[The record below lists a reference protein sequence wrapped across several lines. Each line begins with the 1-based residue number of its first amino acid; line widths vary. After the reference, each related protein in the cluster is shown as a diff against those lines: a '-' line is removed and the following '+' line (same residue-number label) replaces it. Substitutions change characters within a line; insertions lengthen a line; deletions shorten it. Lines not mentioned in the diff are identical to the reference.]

1 MSTDIEKL
9 IREVDEAIA
18 QAQAGSFES
27 WCIAQGLDPEKV
39 KATIASSSSPE
50 ADKRAREIFAD
61 DMAEINRE
69 VEARSA
75 ELGILREPATPQASA
90 VRQRRRMGLV

>member
-1 MSTDIEKL
+1 MSTNIEKL

-50 ADKRAREIFAD
+50 GEKRAREIFAD

-90 VRQRRRMGLV
+90 VRQRRRMGMV